1 MIWIL
6 LRSPGGA
13 AQVMSRIFYRLFIED
28 KVMTF
33 NIWFYVFDISLER
46 IYYKLVKRTQLI
58 FWLN

>member
-46 IYYKLVKRTQLI
+46 IYYK
-58 FWLN
+58 